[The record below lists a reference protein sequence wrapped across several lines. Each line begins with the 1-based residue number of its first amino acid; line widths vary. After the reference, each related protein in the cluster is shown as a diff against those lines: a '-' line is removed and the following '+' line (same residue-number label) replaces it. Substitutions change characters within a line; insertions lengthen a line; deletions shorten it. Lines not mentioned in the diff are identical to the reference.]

1 MNEQIFKNYLAKE
14 KTVLQGLIDNSNSE
28 LKKKEEKEQT
38 LK

>member
-1 MNEQIFKNYLAKE
+1 MNEQIFKNYLSKE
-14 KTVLQGLIDNSNSE
+14 KTVLQALIDNSNSE